1 MATDQATIDELLD
14 RLRDAGRVTA
24 KKMFGEFCLYLDG
37 KPVALVCDDV
47 LYVKLTTAGR
57 ALKPGV
63 EEGPPYPGAKD
74 HLMFPMDLWAD
85 GEFLRRLVRTTHEHL
100 PAPKPRKPRE
110 PRKPRGRGG

>member
-24 KKMFGEFCLYLDG
+24 KKMFGEFCVYLDG

-47 LYVKLTTAGR
+47 LYVKPTTAGR

-63 EEGPPYPGAKD
+63 EEGPPYAGAKD
-74 HLMFPMDLWAD
+74 HLMFPADQWAD
-85 GEFLRRLVRTTHEHL
+85 GEFLCRLVRTTHEHL
-100 PAPKPRKPRE
+100 PVPKPRNSKA
-110 PRKPRGRGG
+110 GRRRAGQ

>member
-1 MATDQATIDELLD
+1 
-14 RLRDAGRVTA
+14 
-24 KKMFGEFCLYLDG
+24 
-37 KPVALVCDDV
+37 VCDDV

-74 HLMFPMDLWAD
+74 HLMFPLDLWAD

-110 PRKPRGRGG
+110 PRKPRAEVDKIQRNPPPVRPAAAG